1 MNNTILCVKWGQKYS
16 REYVEKL
23 KKQCEDNCSVPFNF
37 YCLTDNPQKDYDILL
52 PTYWD
57 SYYHEI
63 ARGFFWAYRKCYM
76 FGLMDEL
83 LLEED
88 GIPFLYN
95 RQEHPAAELD
105 KIEGNQFLFLD
116 LDVIIHQDLKYFFDL
131 PMDKPWIVRGWWNDI
146 NHVKYN
152 YPRYRSTAL
161 NSSVIRWNRGQL
173 KKVYTHINKNAEA
186 VFFTY
191 PSMDN

>member
-76 FGLMDEL
+76 FRPDLISG
-83 LLEED
+83 D
-88 GIPFLYN
+88 G
-95 RQEHPAAELD
+95 
-105 KIEGNQFLFLD
+105 KIFPDNSKFMFLD
-116 LDVIIHQDLKYFFDL
+116 LDVIIHQDLKYFFDFL
-131 PMDKPWIVRGWWNDI
+131 PE
-146 NHVKYN
+146 
-152 YPRYRSTAL
+152 
-161 NSSVIRWNRGQL
+161 VILPN
-173 KKVYTHINKNAEA
+173 KVFDSC
-186 VFFTY
+186 VL
-191 PSMDN
+191 